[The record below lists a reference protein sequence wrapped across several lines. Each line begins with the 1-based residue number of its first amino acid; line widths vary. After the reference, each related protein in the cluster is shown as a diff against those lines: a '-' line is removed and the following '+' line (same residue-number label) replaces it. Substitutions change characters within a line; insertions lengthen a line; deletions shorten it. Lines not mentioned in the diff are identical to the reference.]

1 MCNSRQLPV
10 LWVGVFQQF
19 CQLQRILAD
28 LLNRS
33 KQESIQGNVDHLLEQ
48 TTGLKKEHIL
58 LDLHQFGELHAGI
71 GVVVAILGVDLEV
84 CLLDG
89 KRNRNQNK
97 NQPNQT
103 EPYINTYIQVSL
115 RALRS
120 RSQSR

>member
-1 MCNSRQLPV
+1 M
-10 LWVGVFQQF
+10 LWVGVLQQF

-71 GVVVAILGVDLEV
+71 GVVVAIFRVDLKV

-89 KRNRNQNK
+89 KEMMR
-97 NQPNQT
+97 T
-103 EPYINTYIQVSL
+103 E
-115 RALRS
+115 
-120 RSQSR
+120 